1 MGATT
6 LYNFRTK
13 VVDWTPT
20 LNTDTHAAGD
30 VVSGD
35 GGSTGFET
43 VTLGEGGSAVRP
55 LRVTINYAI
64 IHDGGAVGAQF
75 DILISDD
82 STVAMGAAPSAA
94 AAMTD
99 AHAKTILGV
108 IDTSATWATVG
119 STGKFAKP
127 AAFSPIPFELS
138 GDSLYMGIIAR
149 ASWNVDA
156 ATDIT
161 VRFGLTIE

>member
-1 MGATT
+1 MGTT
-6 LYNFRTK
+6 SLYNFRTK
-13 VVDWTPT
+13 VLDWTPT

-30 VVSGD
+30 VVAA
-35 GGSTGFET
+35 FET
-43 VTLGEGGSAVRP
+43 VALSEGGSATRP
-55 LRVTINYAI
+55 LRGTVNYAI
-64 IHDGGAVGAQF
+64 VHDAGAVGAQF

-82 STVAMGAAPSAA
+82 SSAAMGGAESAA
-94 AAMTD
+94 AAVTD

-108 IDTSATWATVG
+108 IDSGATWSAVG

-127 AAFSPIPFELS
+127 AAFAPIPFELS
-138 GDSLYMGIIAR
+138 GDNLYMGIIAR

-156 ATDIT
+156 ADDIT

>member
-1 MGATT
+1 MGSTT

-20 LNTDTHAAGD
+20 LNDDTHAAGD
-30 VVSGD
+30 VVAA
-35 GGSTGFET
+35 FEE
-43 VTLGEGGSAVRP
+43 VSLGEGGSASRP
-55 LRVTINYAI
+55 LRGTINYAI
-64 IHDGGAVGAQF
+64 VHDGGAVGAQF
-75 DILISDD
+75 DILISDS
-82 STVAMGAAPSAA
+82 STVAMGGAESAA

-99 AHAKTILGV
+99 ANAATVLGV

-127 AAFSPIPFELS
+127 AAFTPIPFELS

-149 ASWNVDA
+149 ATWNVDA
-156 ATDIT
+156 ATDVT

>member
-13 VVDWTPT
+13 QLDWTPT

-30 VVSGD
+30 VVAA
-35 GGSTGFET
+35 FEA
-43 VTLGEGGSAVRP
+43 VALNEGGSDTRP
-55 LRVTINYAI
+55 LRGTINYAI
-64 IHDGGAVGAQF
+64 VHDIGAVGAQF
-75 DILISDD
+75 DIVIGDD
-82 STVAMGAAPSAA
+82 SAIAMGGAESAA
-94 AAMTD
+94 AAMTT
-99 AHAKTILGV
+99 ASQRMIIGV

-127 AAFSPIPFELS
+127 AAFAPIPFELS
-138 GDSLYMGIIAR
+138 GDNLYMGIIAR

-156 ATDIT
+156 ADDIM

>member
-13 VVDWTPT
+13 VVDWTPS

-30 VVSGD
+30 VVAA
-35 GGSTGFET
+35 FEE
-43 VTLGEGGSAVRP
+43 VALSEGGTATRP
-55 LRVTINYAI
+55 LRGTINYAI
-64 IHDGGAVGAQF
+64 VHDAGAVGAQF

-82 STVAMGAAPSAA
+82 STVAMGGAESAA
-94 AAMTD
+94 AAITD

-127 AAFSPIPFELS
+127 AAFVPIPFELL